1 MFTKNSQRKT
11 SETDLDNPRS
21 VSAGSDKNRIL
32 RFHCVMH
39 GFIMPRF
46 SFLYS
51 PLPERSRRAR

>member
-11 SETDLDNPRS
+11 RETDLDNPRS

-32 RFHCVMH
+32 RLDCVMR

-46 SFLYS
+46 SFL
-51 PLPERSRRAR
+51 